1 MNVVRFNPFNEI
13 DRLHREMNRLFD
25 GAPGRWSDRDAEA
38 STHTWAPAVDIVE
51 NEDGTEIHVELPGL
65 RRDDVEVGIENNVL
79 TIRGERSREASTSDE
94 SLVRVERSFGRF
106 SRSFSLPNTLDVDRA
121 EAEMDAGV
129 LKIRFPKREEARP
142 KQLEIKVS

>member
-25 GAPGRWSDRDAEA
+25 GTPGRWSDRDAEA
-38 STHTWAPAVDIVE
+38 STHTWAPAVDILE
-51 NEDGTEIHVELPGL
+51 HEDGTEIHVELPGL